1 MKHIM
6 SNSTSNAGQTEKV
19 NPNRFLHPHKSQH
32 FHTADEAGALTAGA
46 LTAGTL
52 TAGALT

>member
-6 SNSTSNAGQTEKV
+6 SNSSSNAGQTEKV
-19 NPNRFLHPHKSQH
+19 NPNRFLHPHKSQL
-32 FHTADEAGALTAGA
+32 FHKADEAGA